1 MEQTRPRRLSRWM
14 PPATGHTISPRAF
27 WIGCALILALTGVTL
42 YRSVSLRYA
51 LALVVLVFT
60 VQATLRQRRM
70 RRLAA
75 ERQGESICT
84 FARALDP
91 RSVDPWII
99 RAVHDQ
105 LQPYAGAGR
114 MRVPLRPTDRLYE
127 ELGLD
132 DDELDDV
139 ARDIAERT
147 GRTLEGAD
155 RNPVRIA
162 VTVGDLIRF
171 FAHQPRASLRPRHD
185 G

>member
-14 PPATGHTISPRAF
+14 PEATVHTISPQAF
-27 WIGCALILALTGVTL
+27 WIGCALLLALTGVVL

-51 LALVVLVFT
+51 LALLVPVFAI
-60 VQATLRQRRM
+60 QAALRQRRM

-105 LQPYAGAGR
+105 LQPYARVDG
-114 MRVPLRPTDRLYE
+114 MLVPLRPTDRLYE

-139 ARDIAERT
+139 ARDIAEST
-147 GRTLEGAD
+147 GRTLEGAE
-155 RNPVRIA
+155 RNPVRT
-162 VTVGDLIRF
+162 VFTVGDLVRF
-171 FAHQPRASLRPRHD
+171 FAHQPLAS
-185 G
+185 